1 MGHLIEP
8 VCLCPPPPTCPPAC
22 HPSNSTKKKRTTS
35 HSLLIVLWLWITSAL
50 AADYCSA
57 TLSPKLDVSRQRI
70 SSNIIPLNMKIFGK
84 VKSNAGA
91 ATSIAEEKKDDS
103 KIENESDVP
112 SYFASATNSSS
123 KKKKSKKSDGLDG
136 DNIQTLLEMDF
147 DKLNAKQRR
156 LVKRHKAREGN
167 QETKPSPTEDSSPS
181 SSKSEQHE
189 EQKAEE
195 DKTEAT
201 AEVPKE
207 EKNKSSLDISE
218 VIKKLDGLNSKERRK
233 FLRQLKSNG
242 EEIDEEV
249 IAAAQEEAKKVAER
263 NEKEAENSA
272 TAKGAHDDSSK
283 GKRKADKSSVIK
295 DEATKPKKK
304 RRKRG
309 PPVNLDDLP
318 PEERAR
324 REEQRRMQKEAAER
338 REAGLVDPT
347 RHPLNSERRR
357 ANRRKPS
364 KAAQI
369 AKAKKEKMA
378 EQGRFN
384 AVGYQMRKG

>member
-1 MGHLIEP
+1 
-8 VCLCPPPPTCPPAC
+8 
-22 HPSNSTKKKRTTS
+22 
-35 HSLLIVLWLWITSAL
+35 
-50 AADYCSA
+50 
-57 TLSPKLDVSRQRI
+57 
-70 SSNIIPLNMKIFGK
+70 MKIFGK
-84 VKSNAGA
+84 VKS
-91 ATSIAEEKKDDS
+91 TSASEEKKDDS
-103 KIENESDVP
+103 KVENETDVP
-112 SYFASATNSSS
+112 SYFASAASST

-136 DNIQTLLEMDF
+136 DNIHALLEMDF

-167 QETKPSPTEDSSPS
+167 QEVATDETKPSPTTGVEDN
-181 SSKSEQHE
+181 KSEQGENHTS
-189 EQKAEE
+189 EE
-195 DKTEAT
+195 DKAKAADEASK
-201 AEVPKE
+201 AEN
-207 EKNKSSLDISE
+207 NKLSMDISE
-218 VIKKLDGLNSKERRK
+218 VVKMLDGLNSKERRK

-263 NEKEAENSA
+263 NEKDAVNN
-272 TAKGAHDDSSK
+272 TPAKGVNDDGGK
-283 GKRKADKSSVIK
+283 GKRKAGESSGST
-295 DEATKPKKK
+295 DEATKPKRK
-304 RRKRG
+304 RRKKG

-338 REAGLVDPT
+338 REAGLVDPS

-364 KAAQI
+364 KSALI
-369 AKAKKEKMA
+369 AIAKKERMA
-378 EQGRFN
+378 EKGRFN